1 MQRRVY
7 LFHPSPNT
15 QNTMLSL
22 LTLMVFLVRTP
33 LDFTCDELVSVTVWS
48 VETKPLTFAAFASFE
63 TLPLMF
69 STSHVASSIRW
80 LSPVVSRSAA
90 TVPWFTLV
98 HHVLLIL
105 DVKVGIWVATCW
117 LPRKIQRIWY
127 ILCSHQCCRRCW
139 ATHSWSSTSI
149 ASSGSCR
156 PAWWQVVINCVRTSS
171 PVVCVGSFVLLPA
184 TNP

>member
-1 MQRRVY
+1 MIFQFY
-7 LFHPSPNT
+7 LIYLINENILNAKTSLIVSSFTENT

-33 LDFTCDELVSVTVWS
+33 LDFTCDELVSVTVC
-48 VETKPLTFAAFASFE
+48 VETKPL
-63 TLPLMF
+63 PLKLCLF
-69 STSHVASSIRW
+69 STLSHVASSIRW

-98 HHVLLIL
+98 HHVLLIF

-139 ATHSWSSTSI
+139 ATHSSSSTSI

-156 PAWWQVVINCVRTSS
+156 PAWWQVVIDCVRTSS
-171 PVVCVGSFVLLPA
+171 IK
-184 TNP
+184 